1 MVLLATNHCVNRKEG
16 GDDEVYAEFAKVF
29 SLQRLHILMNDPL
42 LEWWS
47 VLCEVWL
54 MSIWGPR
61 CYEVRSFI
69 DLWRIEIQIEMQ
81 TQYLMLLPSG
91 AGIVLKFFTAQPR
104 LLCKSTKTSTSRC
117 FILKASDQANFMSIS
132 SHRPPEESPLPT
144 FIVSF
149 FRFVWALQHF
159 FWTRVPPSRALK
171 HHCSQIIPRLYHRS
185 QPFVDRCWC
194 TVCLLFVVIK
204 SDSCAPLN
212 IL

>member
-1 MVLLATNHCVNRKEG
+1 
-16 GDDEVYAEFAKVF
+16 
-29 SLQRLHILMNDPL
+29 
-42 LEWWS
+42 
-47 VLCEVWL
+47 
-54 MSIWGPR
+54 MSIRGPR

-91 AGIVLKFFTAQPR
+91 ARIVLKFFTAQPS

-132 SHRPPEESPLPT
+132 SHRPLKNHLFQLLLSAFSGLFEPCSTSFERVFLHRELSSTIALRS
-144 FIVSF
+144 FLDYIIDRNLSLIV
-149 FRFVWALQHF
+149 A
-159 FWTRVPPSRALK
+159 
-171 HHCSQIIPRLYHRS
+171 
-185 QPFVDRCWC
+185 D
-194 TVCLLFVVIK
+194 VCLLFVVIK